1 MRIFGSH
8 PRVRRGALAAAAV
21 LAVGVVAATTAGTA
35 GAKPHATMQLEIG
48 APMAL
53 SGTWAV
59 FDEPLLN
66 GIKEAVKEINGKG
79 GVDGVTVKLDYSDF
93 HGDATQQL
101 ASVQQMLDNGVKVF
115 IASNGGSLGSNRL
128 AVTKGAIIA
137 AGSGTDPENTE
148 RVGPREYTF
157 VFTDNQQA
165 SVGAQYACKKGYRKV
180 WLLNSPD
187 STYTGNMG
195 AYFADAFAHYCKGK
209 VVGKDNFKIGAT
221 DYGSQV
227 TKIQHASTKP
237 DVIFSSIFVPD
248 SGSFLKALRSAGVK
262 TPFITTDGNDSP
274 LFAKSGGNA
283 VNGAIFTTHGFPTPG
298 SAMAQF
304 VANYKRL
311 MGKAPETNTIEAI
324 GRDNVYGLVYA
335 AAKAKSTDPD
345 KILAAL
351 ATLKGV
357 KLATGTITM
366 DPKTRTPIKPITI
379 VKMVGSKPTF
389 VAAITP
395 KYTPKSIH

>member
-1 MRIFGSH
+1 MKVFGS
-8 PRVRRGALAAAAV
+8 RCGGRKGVLGGVALAASVAV
-21 LAVGVVAATTAGTA
+21 ATAFATSA
-35 GAKPHATMQLEIG
+35 GAHQQAKLELHIG

-53 SGTWAV
+53 AGAWAV

-66 GIKEAVKEINGKG
+66 GIKEGVKEINAKG
-79 GVDGVTVKLDYSDF
+79 GINGVTVKLTYSDF
-93 HGDATQQL
+93 RGDATQQL
-101 ASVQQMLDNGVKVF
+101 ASVQKMLDDGIKVF

-165 SVGAQYACKKGYRKV
+165 SAGAEYACQKGYRKV

-195 AYFADAFAHYCKGK
+195 AYFADAFAHFCKGK
-209 VVGKDNFKIGAT
+209 VVGKDAYKIGAA
-221 DYGSQV
+221 DYGAQV
-227 TKIQHASTKP
+227 TKIQNASTKP
-237 DVIFSSIFVPD
+237 DVIFSAIFVPD
-248 SGSFLKALRSAGVK
+248 SGSFLKALRSAGIK
-262 TPFITTDGNDSP
+262 TPFISTDGNDSP
-274 LFAKSGGNA
+274 LFAKSGGSA
-283 VNGAIFTTHGFPTPG
+283 VNGAVYTTHGFPAKG

-324 GRDNVYGLVYA
+324 GRDNVYALAYA
-335 AAKAKSTDPD
+335 AAQAGSTDPD

-351 ATLKGV
+351 AKLKNV

-366 DPKTRTPIKPITI
+366 NPKTRTPFKPITI
-379 VKMVGSKPTF
+379 VRMAGGKPTF
-389 VAAITP
+389 VKAITP
-395 KYTPKSIH
+395 KYTPKSIR

>member
-1 MRIFGSH
+1 MMGRRSRAGS
-8 PRVRRGALAAAAV
+8 RRGVLAGGVVLALALAAV
-21 LAVGVVAATTAGTA
+21 TSVSTA
-35 GAKPHATMQLEIG
+35 GASTNAKMELHIG

-53 SGTWAV
+53 SGTWSV

-66 GIKEAVKEINGKG
+66 GVKEAVKEINGKG
-79 GVDGVTVKLDYSDF
+79 GVDGVTVKLDYTDF
-93 HGDATQQL
+93 RGDSTQQL
-101 ASVQQMLDNGVKVF
+101 AAVQKMLDNGIKIF
-115 IASNGGSLGSNRL
+115 IASNGGSLGANRL

-165 SVGAQYACKKGYRKV
+165 SAGAQYACQKGYRKV

-195 AYFADAFAHYCKGK
+195 AYFADAFAHYCKGT
-209 VVGKDNFKIGAT
+209 VAGKDSFKIGAS
-221 DYGSQV
+221 DFGAQV
-227 TKIQHASTKP
+227 TKIQNASTKP

-248 SGSFLKALRSAGVK
+248 SGAFLKALRSAGVK
-262 TPFITTDGNDSP
+262 TPFLSTDGNDSP
-274 LFAKSGGNA
+274 LFAKSAGSA
-283 VNGAIFTTHGFPTPG
+283 VDGAVFTTHGFPVKGTL
-298 SAMAQF
+298 MAQF

-324 GRDNVYGLVYA
+324 GRDNIYGLVYA

-351 ATLKGV
+351 ATLKNV

-366 DPKTRTPIKPITI
+366 NPKTRTPVKPITL
-379 VKMVGSKPTF
+379 VRMAGAKETF
-389 VAAITP
+389 VETVTP